1 MHESLPFSWKFYSLF
16 WGYISVTL
24 AYPISTVYLL
34 VKHKCS
40 FTAKQACSKVMLAS
54 AETEAA
60 DSSYLCYIQVPLPG
74 SG

>member
-1 MHESLPFSWKFYSLF
+1 ML
-16 WGYISVTL
+16 SVTS
-24 AYPISTVYLL
+24 AYPFSTVYLL
-34 VKHKCS
+34 VKHMCT

-60 DSSYLCYIQVPLPG
+60 ESSYLCYIQVPLPG